1 MKKFLHIILFTFLAG
16 TSWANTP
23 DRFGGVKYYLEN
35 NLDSAF
41 ICLSYEKSFADNTD
55 EDLADIYSLYG
66 EAYSLLNMQ
75 DSATYYY
82 FKSNEILG
90 DSYPDKRIENL
101 QSIANIY
108 YHQGFLKRADSLFQ
122 VCLQEVQYSNNNRLK
137 ADILLD
143 AGWLSR
149 EQGRHAEALDYY
161 FKAKRIA
168 EFLEDKALMADA
180 CTKIAVVYHVKY
192 EFEIA
197 KSYYDQSLALLQ
209 ELEDY
214 KAIARLYNNYGL
226 LYDYQGDY
234 YKAIPYFERSE
245 KMSDSL
251 GNERGVAIA
260 NENLGLVCY
269 TNLKNYPLALL
280 KFNKSIAIWRKQND
294 IYGQAQ
300 TLVYMMYVFNAQ
312 GNYKA
317 TLDTGYLSLNLAK
330 QAGARDVER
339 DAYKEIY
346 LAYEGMGKS
355 ALALLN
361 YKNFISLRDSLDAE
375 NSLEEIRV
383 LGIEQETET
392 KRIKDSLNLVMQ
404 HEQDSASIKLQV
416 EEQKFWT
423 YILLFGL
430 FLIGVI
436 AVLLMRSAKQRK
448 RTNAEIKKAHLLLQE
463 KNNEVIDSINYAK
476 RIQEAILPSKDLID
490 STFKNNF
497 VFYKPKD
504 IVAGDFYWLDH
515 YTNEKEEKVNLFA
528 VADCTGHGV
537 PGAMVSVICSGALNK
552 TVNEQ
557 AITEPAAILENVAKL
572 VVRTFDMGKS
582 EINDGMD
589 IALISHNTTTN
600 EVIFSGANNDLWL
613 VSKEGEKSGANKT
626 ILGPSGTV
634 YLHEF
639 KSAKRP
645 VGRYSIDRPFT
656 STKVTVNPGETLY
669 LYTDGY
675 ADQFGGD
682 KNKKFK
688 YKTLKNLLL
697 DITHEGMDN
706 QRKKLDENL
715 AKWMGGLDQVDDI
728 CIVGIKF

>member
-35 NLDSAF
+35 NLDSALIF
-41 ICLSYEKSFADNTD
+41 LNYEKAFADNTK

-66 EAYSLLNMQ
+66 EVYSLMNMQ
-75 DSATYYY
+75 DSSTYYY
-82 FKSNEILG
+82 FKSNEKIG

-101 QSIANIY
+101 HSIANNY
-108 YHQGFLKRADSLFQ
+108 YYQGFLKKADSLFQ
-122 VCLQEVQYSNNNRLK
+122 VCLQEVQFSNNNKLK

-168 EFLEDKALMADA
+168 ELLEDKALLADA
-180 CTKIAVVYHVKY
+180 STKIAVVYHVKY

-234 YKAIPYFERSE
+234 DRAIPYFERSE

-317 TLDTGYLSLNLAK
+317 TLDTGYHSLNLAK

-339 DAYKEIY
+339 DAYKELY
-346 LAYEGMGKS
+346 LAYEGMS
-355 ALALLN
+355 NPAMALLN
-361 YKNFISLRDSLDAE
+361 YKNFISLRDSLDDE
-375 NSLEEIRV
+375 NSLEKIRV

-404 HEQDSASIKLQV
+404 HEQDSAAIKLQV

-423 YILLFGL
+423 YILLVGL
-430 FLIGVI
+430 GLIGVI
-436 AVLLMRSAKQRK
+436 TMLILRSAKQRQK
-448 RTNAEIKKAHLLLQE
+448 TNAEIKEAHLLLQE

-476 RIQEAILPSKDLID
+476 RIQEAILPSKEIID
-490 STFKNNF
+490 QTFSDYF
-497 VFYKPKD
+497 ILYKPKD
-504 IVAGDFYWLDH
+504 IVAGDFYWLES
-515 YTNEKEEKVNLFA
+515 YENEKGEKVDFFA

-537 PGAMVSVICSGALNK
+537 PGAMVSVICSAALNK

-557 AITEPAAILENVAKL
+557 AITEPSEVLENVAKI
-572 VVRTFDMGKS
+572 VVKTFNASKS
-582 EINDGMD
+582 KIKDGMD
-589 IALISHNTTTN
+589 ISLVSFNQKTRDLIYA
-600 EVIFSGANNDLWL
+600 GANNDLWL
-613 VSKEGEKSGANKT
+613 LSTEENKDGASKSISNLT
-626 ILGPSGTV
+626 GTV
-634 YLHEF
+634 FLHEF
-639 KSAKRP
+639 KATKRP
-645 VGRYSIDRPFT
+645 VGRYSIERPFT
-656 STKVTVNPGETLY
+656 STKIHVKPGESIY
-669 LYTDGY
+669 LYTDGF
-675 ADQFGGD
+675 ADQFGGV
-682 KNKKFK
+682 KSKKFK
-688 YKTLKNLLL
+688 YKTLKNLIL
-697 DITHEGMDN
+697 DISTNEMEVQKN
-706 QRKKLDENL
+706 ALVETLVN
-715 AKWMGGLDQVDDI
+715 WMGSLDQIDDI
-728 CIVGIKF
+728 CIVGIRF